1 MAAVRT
7 RYKHGGSLMRI
18 VDGHP
23 RRHKIAQAVALAIGL
38 ACVTAARAQTDSFNV
53 PAQDAATAIPEFARQ
68 ANLQIIAPADKLN
81 GVRAHAVT
89 GSLDAR
95 AALKE
100 LLQGTGLV
108 VASDD
113 GHTISLRFIADT
125 QTTPQSAGN
134 NSSAES
140 LGEITITALR
150 YKPVDQSSATGLQMK
165 VVDTPQA
172 ISVVTSN
179 MMQVI
184 GAQNIAAG
192 TDLVPGA
199 IYFGTGFGYDRI
211 ELRGVP
217 NTYQMV
223 DGIET
228 DVLRLAVDNF
238 ALDRTEVVRGPAT
251 ALYGVTGSFGGE
263 INSVLKSPLLTPQV
277 EAGFEIGSFDT
288 KRYSLDVTGPL
299 AAGALAGRLVVK
311 ADDYGPGLDNS
322 SIRDHHE
329 MLLGS
334 LAWTVSDATNAT
346 IWWYHDN
353 RNIDPY
359 DQGPLFLVD
368 GQLALPPSNINP
380 LQWYFSNPNESTEHT
395 EFDLILADLAHTFSN
410 EDWQFKADA
419 LYSRYE
425 QQINYFYPFGPFGA
439 YGAGSNNVDI
449 YTYDITRHNGE
460 LTVEL
465 SLRGAFELFGRKQR
479 FMAQYEGD
487 DTTYPG
493 VFTLLNSVFVG
504 TMNAYQGGGY
514 NLSNGSPIPY
524 VNEGLIPLREIEQTD
539 FKDDKLSLQML
550 LSPADRLQFL
560 LGVMFQHGSTETRIP
575 IEAGQVLSAPLVE
588 GVDYNE
594 VMKRLGVV
602 YDLIQDRGAV
612 DNLNAY
618 VNYSQGFQPQ
628 IIVNKQAVAQYFP
641 QLMTQYEGGL
651 KAEFLNHRL
660 GGSVAVY
667 NYDISN
673 VAAGDTPI
681 GQFGV
686 FGSTVADGHQKATG
700 VEAEVVGEILPGWNI
715 AANYAYSDIRLTN
728 PAYAYDL
735 PIENVPKQKG
745 TITSSYEFVE
755 GPLQGFRVGGMF
767 VRSGDYALVQGFP
780 TVVKWGE
787 IYYPGYT
794 RFDLNASYKF
804 HGGWNGLELYLNARN
819 IFNHEILFSKEGTP
833 SFSNTFE
840 DPRAL
845 YVGLRYKFPTK

>member
-1 MAAVRT
+1 MRT
-7 RYKHGGSLMRI
+7 VAGR
-18 VDGHP
+18 P
-23 RRHKIAQAVALAIGL
+23 RRHKIAQAVALALGL
-38 ACVTAARAQTDSFNV
+38 ACVTAARAQTASFNV

-81 GVRAHAVT
+81 GVRAHAIT

-113 GHTISLRFIADT
+113 GHTISLRFSSDPQTPT
-125 QTTPQSAGN
+125 QSTGSGA
-134 NSSAES
+134 SAES
-140 LGEITITALR
+140 LQEVQVTALR
-150 YKPVDQSSATGLQMK
+150 YKPVDQSSATGLKMN

-172 ISVVTSN
+172 ISVVTGS
-179 MMQVI
+179 MMRVI
-184 GAQNIAAG
+184 DAQNIAAA

-211 ELRGVP
+211 ELRGV
-217 NTYQMV
+217 NSTYQMV
-223 DGIET
+223 NGIET
-228 DVLRLAVDNF
+228 NVLQLAVDNF
-238 ALDRTEVVRGPAT
+238 ALDRSEIVRGPAT

-263 INSVLKSPLLTPQV
+263 INSILKSPLITPQL

-288 KRYSLDVTGPL
+288 KRYSLDITGPL
-299 AAGALAGRLVVK
+299 PGAGDTLTGRLAAK
-311 ADDYGPGLDNS
+311 YDDYGPGLDNTG
-322 SIRDHHE
+322 IRDHHE
-329 MLLGS
+329 MFLGS
-334 LAWTVSDATNAT
+334 LGWAMSEATNAT
-346 IWWYHDN
+346 VWWYHDN

-368 GQLALPPSNINP
+368 GKLALPPSNIDP
-380 LQWYFSNPNESTEHT
+380 LQWYFSNPNESVEHT
-395 EFDLILADLAHTFSN
+395 EFDLVLAELTHAFSN
-410 EDWQFKADA
+410 EDWQLKADA

-439 YGAGSNNVDI
+439 YGAGTNNVDD
-449 YTYDITRHNGE
+449 YTYDITRHSGE

-465 SLRGAFELFGRKQR
+465 SLRGAFELFGRKQL
-479 FMAQYEGD
+479 FMAEYEGD

-504 TMNAYQGGGY
+504 TINAYQGGQGI
-514 NLSNGSPIPY
+514 LSNGSPIPY
-524 VNEGLIPLREIEQTD
+524 VDESKIPLREIEQSD

-550 LSPADRLQFL
+550 LSPAERLQFL
-560 LGVMFQHGSTETRIP
+560 VGVLFQHGTTETRIP
-575 IEAGQVLSAPLVE
+575 IEAGKVLSAPLVE
-588 GVDYNE
+588 GVDYNQ
-594 VMKRLGVV
+594 VVKRLGVV
-602 YDLIQDRGAV
+602 YDLVKDRGAV
-612 DNLNAY
+612 NNLNAY
-618 VNYSQGFQPQ
+618 ANYSQGFQPQ
-628 IIVNKQAVAQYFP
+628 TIVNKEAIAQYFP
-641 QLMTQYEGGL
+641 QLMTQYEAGL

-660 GGSVAVY
+660 GASVAVY

-673 VAAGDTPI
+673 VTAGDTPI
-681 GQFGV
+681 GEFGV

-700 VEAEVVGEILPGWNI
+700 VEAEIVGEILPGWNI
-715 AANYAYSDIRLTN
+715 AANYAYSDIKLTN

-735 PIENVPKQKG
+735 PIENVPKHKG
-745 TITSSYEFVE
+745 TITSSYEFIE
-755 GPLQGFRVGGMF
+755 GPLRGFRIGGMF
-767 VRSGDYALVQGFP
+767 VRSGAYALVQGFP
-780 TVVKWGE
+780 TVANWGQ

-804 HGGWNGLELYLNARN
+804 QEGESGLELYLNARN
-819 IFNHEILFSKEGTP
+819 VFNHEILFSKEGTP

-845 YVGLRYKFPTK
+845 FVGVRYKFPTK